1 MFFANKKP
9 PAPEQ
14 IQDSD
19 LGATPEYFLE
29 HEYPYSVIPDDEG
42 DPSNKKPTERNADD
56 PFIYDDGTKLSPGD
70 EVGSLFKVDPTLAA
84 RIRSLTESASY
95 EDLLAADTLFI
106 DRSKLNLD
114 QLPSHVASASIP
126 TIVIPGSG
134 YDAGQELYRS

>member
-1 MFFANKKP
+1 MTDDVVRLAFRIGYIGDSFGRFLYDMFFANKKP

-42 DPSNKKPTERNADD
+42 DPSNKEPTERKHDD
-56 PFIYDDGTKLSPGD
+56 PNPTGYPQIGD

-84 RIRSLTESASY
+84 RIRSLGEVY
-95 EDLLAADTLFI
+95 GDELFAADTLVI
-106 DRSKLNLD
+106 DRSEIPD
-114 QLPSHVASASIP
+114 QLPSLVASA
-126 TIVIPGSG
+126 
-134 YDAGQELYRS
+134 